1 MRGGLRPVVD
11 GLFTRS
17 CRLPAPLRGQLG
29 DASGDEMYIN
39 CPPLSPS
46 VPVNPYALL
55 GAAIASELLGT
66 TSLKLSNGF
75 SRPVPS
81 LGVVVGYGLAF
92 YLVSLTLEELPLGVV
107 YGTWAALGIVGVAAI
122 GVVVF
127 DEPIDAVGL
136 LGVLLIVAGVY
147 CINVLSETAA
157 H

>member
-1 MRGGLRPVVD
+1 M
-11 GLFTRS
+11 
-17 CRLPAPLRGQLG
+17 
-29 DASGDEMYIN
+29 
-39 CPPLSPS
+39 
-46 VPVNPYALL
+46 NPYALL